1 MDNKEENYK
10 IKKTYKLN
18 SFIHM
23 YIRPLIFDRDVVGS
37 KKLQR
42 ELCVRFG
49 GEAKKSVFI
58 GDKNSSSSRRRVKSQ
73 NLRRYIHRLLM
84 FDPDVGGG
92 GSIRRGDNTVI
103 NLKRF
108 LMISVSSIKRIIQ
121 KIQILKMFLMY

>member
-49 GEAKKSVFI
+49 GEAKKVF
-58 GDKNSSSSRRRVKSQ
+58 
-73 NLRRYIHRLLM
+73 LL
-84 FDPDVGGG
+84 
-92 GSIRRGDNTVI
+92 VI
-103 NLKRF
+103 KIVVAVVEEEEESNLK
-108 LMISVSSIKRIIQ
+108 IYDVTSIGC
-121 KIQILKMFLMY
+121 

>member
-1 MDNKEENYK
+1 
-10 IKKTYKLN
+10 
-18 SFIHM
+18 M

-49 GEAKKSVFI
+49 CEAKKKCFFI
-58 GDKNSSSSRRRVKSQ
+58 GDKNSSSSSSSRRVKSQ

-121 KIQILKMFLMY
+121 KIQILKMF

>member
-1 MDNKEENYK
+1 
-10 IKKTYKLN
+10 
-18 SFIHM
+18 M

-49 GEAKKSVFI
+49 GEAKKVFLLVI
-58 GDKNSSSSRRRVKSQ
+58 KIVVAVEEEESNLK

-92 GSIRRGDNTVI
+92 GGI
-103 NLKRF
+103 N
-108 LMISVSSIKRIIQ
+108 
-121 KIQILKMFLMY
+121 

>member
-1 MDNKEENYK
+1 MLLGQRNY
-10 IKKTYKLN
+10 
-18 SFIHM
+18 
-23 YIRPLIFDRDVVGS
+23 
-37 KKLQR
+37 R
-42 ELCVRFG
+42 ESYVCVLAARQ
-49 GEAKKSVFI
+49 KKSVFI
-58 GDKNSSSSRRRVKSQ
+58 GDKNSSSSSRRRRVKSQ

>member
-1 MDNKEENYK
+1 MLLGQRNY
-10 IKKTYKLN
+10 
-18 SFIHM
+18 
-23 YIRPLIFDRDVVGS
+23 
-37 KKLQR
+37 R
-42 ELCVRFG
+42 ESYVCVLAARK
-49 GEAKKSVFI
+49 KKSVFI
-58 GDKNSSSSRRRVKSQ
+58 GDKNSSSSSRRRVKSQ

-121 KIQILKMFLMY
+121 KIQILKMF

>member
-1 MDNKEENYK
+1 
-10 IKKTYKLN
+10 
-18 SFIHM
+18 M

-58 GDKNSSSSRRRVKSQ
+58 GDKNSSSSSIRRVKSQ
-73 NLRRYIHRLLM
+73 NFRRYIHRLLM

-92 GSIRRGDNTVI
+92 GI
-103 NLKRF
+103 N
-108 LMISVSSIKRIIQ
+108 
-121 KIQILKMFLMY
+121 

>member
-1 MDNKEENYK
+1 
-10 IKKTYKLN
+10 
-18 SFIHM
+18 M

-49 GEAKKSVFI
+49 GEAKKKCFFI
-58 GDKNSSSSRRRVKSQ
+58 GDKNSSSSSRRRRRVKSQ

>member
-1 MDNKEENYK
+1 MLLGQRNY
-10 IKKTYKLN
+10 
-18 SFIHM
+18 
-23 YIRPLIFDRDVVGS
+23 
-37 KKLQR
+37 R
-42 ELCVRFG
+42 ESYVCVLAARQ
-49 GEAKKSVFI
+49 KKSVFI
-58 GDKNSSSSRRRVKSQ
+58 GDKNSSSSSRRRVKFQ

>member
-1 MDNKEENYK
+1 
-10 IKKTYKLN
+10 
-18 SFIHM
+18 M

-58 GDKNSSSSRRRVKSQ
+58 GDKNSSSSSRRRRRVKSQ
-73 NLRRYIHRLLM
+73 NFRRYIHRLLM